1 MRFLAVGGAA
11 VGLDM
16 DVGHDLAQGVAQP
29 ALDVAGDVVGA
40 GNGEFAVN
48 LDVQVHHA
56 QVAVAAGAQVVEGFH
71 AVGAGDD
78 IGNLVLL
85 VGRQRYPSPATANR
99 IPITST
105 RERVLT
111 R

>member
-40 GNGEFAVN
+40 LATQT
-48 LDVQVHHA
+48 LSRRK
-56 QVAVAAGAQVVEGFH
+56 GANMYFE
-71 AVGAGDD
+71 A
-78 IGNLVLL
+78 LVLGYDL
-85 VGRQRYPSPATANR
+85 PGSGFVRC
-99 IPITST
+99 IKD
-105 RERVLT
+105 E
-111 R
+111 